1 MQCQFCSHKN
11 KIETSSS
18 HNKPGPNAYDINTK
32 ATLAS
37 LHAGV
42 DEKHLKSILSVMN
55 SPPMSRATFKARQ
68 RETAKAVESVAKV
81 SCEEVIKKEKLQLI
95 SSGAEPDENNLV
107 SVHIFVLLPR
117 SVNHTA
123 YYSLATV
130 LDIHLCCNR
139 SNLIDEKFH

>member
-18 HNKPGPNAYDINTK
+18 HNKSGKPGPNAYDINTK

-42 DEKHLKSILSVMN
+42 DEKHLKSNLSVMN
-55 SPPMSRATFKARQ
+55 IPPMSRATFKARQ

-81 SCEEVIKKEKLQLI
+81 SCEEVIKKEKLQ
-95 SSGAEPDENNLV
+95 
-107 SVHIFVLLPR
+107 
-117 SVNHTA
+117 
-123 YYSLATV
+123 
-130 LDIHLCCNR
+130 
-139 SNLIDEKFH
+139 